1 MQKMSTDP
9 DRHTLNGATM
19 GTRWSA
25 TVLGRAADA
34 EAARPA
40 LQRTVDAVDAA
51 MSTWKTDSDL
61 MRFNRAPADAWVDLP
76 ADLMTVIR
84 RGLAVGRISG
94 GAFDIGQ
101 GKTVNAWG
109 FGPEPVDPDRIRAA
123 LARPA
128 PPAYEVLE
136 LHEDGTRLRKHGPIA
151 LDLSGIAK
159 GFAVDRMHHLLGE
172 MGFADTLVGLDGELR
187 GRGLDADG
195 APWKVAVERPDYT
208 ARAAFGAVTLDDA
221 AVATSGDYRHW
232 VQVAD
237 RRLAH
242 TMDPQRGG
250 PLDNGVA
257 STTVMAETC
266 MDADAWATAL
276 MVLGPDSGRSLA
288 AGLGLSALMILREGD
303 ELRPVGIGPVFA
315 EAA

>member
-1 MQKMSTDP
+1 MSTDP
-9 DRHTLNGATM
+9 SRHTLDGATM

-25 TVLGRAADA
+25 VVITDAAGA
-34 EAARPA
+34 ETARPA
-40 LQRTVDAVDAA
+40 LQKAVDAVDAA
-51 MSTWKTDSDL
+51 MSTWKDTSDL
-61 MRFNRAPADAWVDLP
+61 MRFNRAPAGEWVDLP

-84 RGLAVGRISG
+84 RGLEVGRISG

-101 GKTVNAWG
+101 GETVNAWG
-109 FGPEPVDPDRIRAA
+109 FGPEAVNTDRIRAA
-123 LARPA
+123 LAQPA

-136 LHEDGTRLRKHGPIA
+136 LHEDGTRLRKTAPVA

-159 GFAVDRMHHLLGE
+159 GFAVDRMHHILGE
-172 MGFADTLVGLDGELR
+172 MGFGNTLVGLDGELR
-187 GRGLDADG
+187 ARGVDADG
-195 APWKVAVERPDYT
+195 APWTVAVERPDYA
-208 ARAAFGAVTLDDA
+208 ARAAYGAVTLQDA

-232 VQVAD
+232 VQVGPK
-237 RRLAH
+237 RLAH

-276 MVLGPDSGRSLA
+276 MVLGPESGRSLA

-303 ELRPVGIGPVFA
+303 DLCPVGLGPVFA
-315 EAA
+315 AAA